1 MSIVYVYD
9 LVEPVEA
16 EVVPVPVHNGQGL
29 VHEGELLPRRDHL
42 ARNNF
47 VRDYLG
53 IFLIKIVQWNI
64 KYSLTYFNGIFPSFY
79 ILYILVLKDPVSALD
94 CGGITAEGGAA
105 LARDWAA
112 HSRLWRLRRGDCCF
126 LR

>member
-1 MSIVYVYD
+1 MLSIVYVSH

-64 KYSLTYFNGIFPSFY
+64 KYSLTYFNGIFSSFIFY
-79 ILYILVLKDPVSALD
+79 HLCNVVPLCVP
-94 CGGITAEGGAA
+94 
-105 LARDWAA
+105 
-112 HSRLWRLRRGDCCF
+112 
-126 LR
+126 